1 VKKVMMILSVIQRR
15 QTNGR
20 TQERLANTL
29 ASTSEYTNDDDD
41 VNGMLKVFLND
52 LKVELLSPLMNK
64 ETFRAD

>member
-29 ASTSEYTNDDDD
+29 ASTPEYTNDDDD